1 MKCVSTAVWDYNN
14 MEYGQ
19 VELSEP
25 LYRSQNGPVVNGVV
39 NGPVN
44 GGKADETKQGM
55 QIDYDV
61 ITTDLDLR

>member
-1 MKCVSTAVWDYNN
+1 

-19 VELSEP
+19 VELSGP
-25 LYRSQNGPVVNGVV
+25 YYRSQNGPVVNG
-39 NGPVN
+39 PVN
-44 GGKADETKQGM
+44 GGSADETKQGV